1 MHKMKVLAVLLL
13 MSVVS
18 LGCAHKQRILIR
30 PDISVPPSVGA
41 EVTFHYTLTVDNNVV
56 DSSVGKKPM
65 TYVQGDGQM
74 IPGLEDQMKGLKKG
88 DKRHITVS
96 PEKGYGP
103 IHPDAF
109 QNVSKNSFKDR
120 KALKVGGTVTG
131 QFNGQLLRATIVS
144 IEDDNVTLDLNHPLA
159 GKTLQFNIEIVDV
172 KSGSQKSENFRT
184 K

>member
-1 MHKMKVLAVLLL
+1 MKK
-13 MSVVS
+13 SVKV
-18 LGCAHKQRILIR
+18 GKQAALILSIFLTLSSGKIFGTE
-30 PDISVPPSVGA
+30 PKVTIQKGST
-41 EVTFHYTLTVDNNVV
+41 VTFHYTLSIDSNIV
-56 DSSVGKKPM
+56 DSSASKKPF
-65 TYVQGDGQM
+65 TYVQGAGQM

-109 QNVSKNSFKDR
+109 QNVSKNSFKDP